1 MSQSIT
7 NAQVMDA
14 AGISAS
20 YASMILKGRRP
31 CPPLVAAK
39 VYQRF
44 GHRMGPLLAATDDE
58 IAAFIKLNGLGH
70 ELGDTAAADDVS
82 PGKSE
87 DLTAAQQSEAA

>member
-1 MSQSIT
+1 
-7 NAQVMDA
+7 MDA

-44 GHRMGPLLAATDDE
+44 GHRIGPLLTATEDE
-58 IAAFIKLNGLGH
+58 IAAFIKLNGLAH
-70 ELGDTAAADDVS
+70 ELSDTATDEEAS
-82 PGKSE
+82 PSKSTN
-87 DLTAAQQSEAA
+87 LTAAQQSEAA